1 MIMDDKYN
9 VESFKSVIEFMSNR
23 ELKKKRLIKG
33 LLCLKMLETTGLDAH
48 SKSQVCSHLVLSTVI
63 TQQC

>member
-23 ELKKKRLIKG
+23 ELKKKD
-33 LLCLKMLETTGLDAH
+33 C
-48 SKSQVCSHLVLSTVI
+48 
-63 TQQC
+63 

>member
-23 ELKKKRLIKG
+23 ELKKKIDKG
-33 LLCLKMLETTGLDAH
+33 AFVLENVGNHRA
-48 SKSQVCSHLVLSTVI
+48 
-63 TQQC
+63 